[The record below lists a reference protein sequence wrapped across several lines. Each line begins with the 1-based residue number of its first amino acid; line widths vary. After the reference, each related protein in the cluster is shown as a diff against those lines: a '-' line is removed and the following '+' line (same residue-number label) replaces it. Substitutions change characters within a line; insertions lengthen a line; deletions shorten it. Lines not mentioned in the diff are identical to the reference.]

1 MQYDEWELTVPASL
15 KGDMLWKVQVYR
27 LAAFLC
33 HCVEEDT
40 RAIGVDPRYVHNT
53 AQLCR
58 AAGSIVANTA
68 EAYSRRS
75 VRERVRFYEYALG
88 SAAESKTWYLGMR
101 SALDA
106 VTLDARLAQLQSI
119 TRLLL
124 KMLNS
129 SRPPRPKASPN

>member
-1 MQYDEWELTVPASL
+1 MHYDEWEITVPASL
-15 KGDMLWKVQVYR
+15 KADLLWKVQAYR

-33 HCVEEDT
+33 HCVDEDT
-40 RAIGVDPRYVHNT
+40 RVLSTDSRYVHTT

-75 VRERVRFYEYALG
+75 VRDRVRFYEYALG
-88 SAAESKTWYLGMR
+88 SAAEAKTWYLGMR
-101 SALDA
+101 SSLDA
-106 VTLDARLAQLQSI
+106 STLDTRLALLQSI

-124 KMLNS
+124 KMLSS
-129 SRPPRPKASPN
+129 SRPAPPRA